1 MPDDRESLGAAGFT
15 PHDPTSRALWRGPGR
30 GSSSR
35 DYAMRS
41 TPWFRLEAAAASAPG
56 KLRRANEDWHSALD
70 GARLDRAPLY
80 VVADGVGGGALAA
93 RASRELVS
101 QLHAALD
108 HRRIDAAA
116 IRNALLRADREVGRS
131 IAHHT
136 SDCGAATVALCAGTG
151 RTLSRWFIGWVG
163 DCRVYRI
170 GNARD
175 EPALLLTVDDSYR
188 ALREVP
194 PPGASAE
201 DPARMVGNGA
211 VLAPNVEQIA
221 LRAGEMLAICSDG
234 VHKHVDADDLARVL
248 RGPAPLERRCWRLIA
263 LARARG
269 SSDDATVLV
278 VHRERRRRDLLA
290 KVALAALALAGLAV
304 AVAAAFVVLQ

>member
-15 PHDPTSRALWRGPGR
+15 PHDPSSRTSWRRAQREP
-30 GSSSR
+30 SSR
-35 DYAMRS
+35 DYAVHATR
-41 TPWFRLEAAAASAPG
+41 WARLEAAAASATG
-56 KLRRANEDWHSALD
+56 KRRRTNEDWHSALD
-70 GARLDRAPLY
+70 GAPLY
-80 VVADGVGGGALAA
+80 VVADGVGGGAMAA
-93 RASRELVS
+93 RASRELVA
-101 QLHAALD
+101 QLHAVLD

-116 IRNALLRADREVGRS
+116 MRNALLRADREVGRS

-136 SDCGAATVALCAGTG
+136 SDSGAATVALCAATG
-151 RTLSRWFIGWVG
+151 RTLSRWLIGWVG

-170 GNARD
+170 GNALD
-175 EPALLLTVDDSYR
+175 EPAQLLTVDDTYH

-211 VLAPNVEQIA
+211 VLAPNVDRVA
-221 LRAGEMLAICSDG
+221 LRSGEMLAILSDG
-234 VHKHVDADDLARVL
+234 VHKHVDAGDLSRVL
-248 RGPAPLERRCWRLIA
+248 RGSAPLARRCWRLIA

-278 VHRERRRRDLLA
+278 VHRERRRPALLA
-290 KVALAALALAGLAV
+290 KVALAALAFAGI
-304 AVAAAFVVLQ
+304 AAAVTAALLVLQ